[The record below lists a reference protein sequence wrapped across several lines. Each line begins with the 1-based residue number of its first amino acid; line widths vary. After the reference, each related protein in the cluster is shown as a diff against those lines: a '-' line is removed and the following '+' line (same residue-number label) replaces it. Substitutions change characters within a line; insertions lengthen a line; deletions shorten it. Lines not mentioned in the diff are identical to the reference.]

1 MSRSS
6 SPATSTP
13 MSTGATGTTATRPIS
28 AHSPDHRRPAHH
40 GTGTPVP
47 RTAEESEVA
56 VMSLASVALVSLLAF
71 LSPLIVRLIRLPVP
85 DIVVQILFGI
95 IVGPQVLGWARVDG
109 PVRVLSLIGLSFL
122 LFLAGL
128 ELDFDRLRGRTL
140 PTVAIAFVLSFAL
153 ALALGGI
160 LGAAGLVR
168 SPLLIAVILAA
179 TSVGIVIPI
188 LSDAGEVD
196 TPLGRLVVA
205 GGSLA
210 EVIPVVLL
218 SLLFSAQGSDLGAQ
232 ITLLAAFGAL
242 VAAAALLIFGLE
254 RWHWIGR
261 TLLALQ
267 DTTAQIRV
275 RAAVALLMT
284 FAALAAGFGLEAI
297 LGSFLAGATISLLD
311 RDRALT
317 HQQFRTKLEAVG
329 FGALIPFFFVSTGM
343 SLDVRSFVT
352 SPQTLV
358 RVPVFLVALL
368 IVRGLPA
375 LLYRPLLSSR
385 REVLT
390 AGLLQAT
397 SLSIPIVGGSIG
409 VDLGLIRPENYV
421 ALVAAGLVS
430 VIAFPITASALTGRK
445 LADTATRRRVRWPV
459 AARSPVETRSEPEHR
474 DVQLQSTDSSR

>member
-1 MSRSS
+1 
-6 SPATSTP
+6 
-13 MSTGATGTTATRPIS
+13 
-28 AHSPDHRRPAHH
+28 
-40 GTGTPVP
+40 
-47 RTAEESEVA
+47 
-56 VMSLASVALVSLLAF
+56 MSLTSAALVSLLA
-71 LSPLIVRLIRLPVP
+71 LLAPLVVRLIRLPVP
-85 DIVVQILFGI
+85 DIVVQILFGV
-95 IVGPQVLGWARVDG
+95 IVGPQVLGWARIDE

-140 PTVAIAFVLSFAL
+140 RTAASTFAASFVLAL
-153 ALALGGI
+153 VLGGI
-160 LGAAGLVR
+160 LGAAGLVQ
-168 SPLLIAVILAA
+168 SPLLIAVILSA

-188 LSDAGEVD
+188 LSDAGRMD

-210 EVIPVVLL
+210 EVIPVLLL
-218 SLLFSAQGSDLGAQ
+218 SLLFSQRASGLGAR
-232 ITLLAAFGAL
+232 ITLLAAFFAL
-242 VAAAALLIFGLE
+242 VAAVALLIFGLE

-284 FAALAAGFGLEAI
+284 FAALAAGFGHEAI

-352 SPQTLV
+352 SPETLA

-375 LLYRPLLSSR
+375 LAYRPLLSSR
-385 REVLT
+385 REVVS

-397 SLSIPIVGGSIG
+397 NLSIPIVGGSIG

-459 AARSPVETRSEPEHR
+459 AARSPVETRSE
-474 DVQLQSTDSSR
+474 S

>member
-1 MSRSS
+1 
-6 SPATSTP
+6 
-13 MSTGATGTTATRPIS
+13 
-28 AHSPDHRRPAHH
+28 
-40 GTGTPVP
+40 
-47 RTAEESEVA
+47 
-56 VMSLASVALVSLLAF
+56 MSLASAALVSLLAF
-71 LSPLIVRLIRLPVP
+71 LSPLLVRLIRLPVP

-95 IVGPQVLGWARVDG
+95 IVGPQVLGWARVDE

-128 ELDFDRLRGRTL
+128 ELDFERLRGRTL
-140 PTVAIAFVLSFAL
+140 RTAARAFAFSFAIAL
-153 ALALGGI
+153 AFGGI
-160 LGAAGLVR
+160 LAAAGLVQ
-168 SPLLIAVILAA
+168 SPLLIAVILSA

-188 LSDAGEVD
+188 LSDSGEVD
-196 TPLGRLVVA
+196 SPLGRLVVA

-210 EVIPVVLL
+210 EVIPVLLL
-218 SLLFSAQGSDLGAQ
+218 SLLFSEHASGLGSKV
-232 ITLLAAFGAL
+232 TLLAAFCAL
-242 VAAAALLIFGLE
+242 VTAAALLISGLE

-275 RAAVALLMT
+275 RAAVALLMS

-311 RDRALT
+311 RDRAMT
-317 HQQFRTKLEAVG
+317 HQEFRAKLQAVG

-343 SLDVRSFVT
+343 SLDVRSLVT
-352 SPQTLV
+352 SPQTLA
-358 RVPVFLVALL
+358 RVPVFLAALL

-385 REVLT
+385 RQVIT

-397 SLSIPIVGGSIG
+397 NLSIPIVGGSIG

-421 ALVAAGLVS
+421 ALVAAGLIS
-430 VIAFPITASALTGRK
+430 VIAFPVTASVLTGRAVNRLK
-445 LADTATRRRVRWPV
+445 SPASAEVRFE
-459 AARSPVETRSEPEHR
+459 SN
-474 DVQLQSTDSSR
+474 SRPSQEIRCSNRQERHGEL